1 MGFNSGF
8 KGLNWDEDFQY
19 IEFNPVCAT
28 FSEMKHVH
36 GRRADASPIRLNFLR
51 VFQRMHSDRSR
62 LRATPVQKRWGNPLL
77 LCWDSSC
84 GTALQRTAIWQWGI
98 GSMRKGKTGDATKAR
113 RLKSASLYKLSNCR
127 QINTPLSLSLS
138 LSLSLYTAVST
149 PQSNPCKY
157 YSSVHP
163 WHQELQLLKLKI
175 TTINDI

>member
-1 MGFNSGF
+1 
-8 KGLNWDEDFQY
+8 
-19 IEFNPVCAT
+19 
-28 FSEMKHVH
+28 MKHVH

-84 GTALQRTAIWQWGI
+84 GTALQRIAIWQWGI

-138 LSLSLYTAVST
+138 LSHFTLLFQHHSRTHANITAVYT
-149 PQSNPCKY
+149 PGIRSSSCSNITAVYTPGIR
-157 YSSVHP
+157 SSSCS
-163 WHQELQLLKLKI
+163 
-175 TTINDI
+175 N

>member
-1 MGFNSGF
+1 
-8 KGLNWDEDFQY
+8 
-19 IEFNPVCAT
+19 
-28 FSEMKHVH
+28 
-36 GRRADASPIRLNFLR
+36 
-51 VFQRMHSDRSR
+51 
-62 LRATPVQKRWGNPLL
+62 
-77 LCWDSSC
+77 
-84 GTALQRTAIWQWGI
+84 
-98 GSMRKGKTGDATKAR
+98 MRKGKTGDATKAR

-163 WHQELQLLKLKI
+163 WHQELQLLKYYSSVHPWHQELQLLKYYSSVHPWHQELQLLKLKI